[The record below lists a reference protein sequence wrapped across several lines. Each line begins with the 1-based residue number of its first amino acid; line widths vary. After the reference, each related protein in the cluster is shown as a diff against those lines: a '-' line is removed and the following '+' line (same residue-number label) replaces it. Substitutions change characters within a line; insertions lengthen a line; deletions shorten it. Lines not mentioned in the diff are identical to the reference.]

1 VAIRAIGWKN
11 PRFQLKYFDVRIHRF
26 LSAIVVG
33 EKTDL
38 FCDGALLSPTN
49 ILGLHCGVW
58 VIDCVSWQAYNVCVI
73 MVSCERRAEGAD
85 RAQGSAEERVACPTG
100 EERRLPSAS

>member
-11 PRFQLKYFDVRIHRF
+11 PRFQLIYFDVKIHYF
-26 LSAIVVG
+26 LLAIVVG

-38 FCDGALLSPTN
+38 FCDSALLSQTN
-49 ILGLHCGVW
+49 ICGLHCGVW